1 MDTPSTSALEAT
13 IEVTPAGTALSAT
26 RHLALNLTGDSR
38 LTSHEL
44 ELLRV
49 RLKVSALVLFIGFAL
64 FLLLWFFGFS
74 SMMANQYLLA
84 SHLLTTTTLGL
95 CAYSLC
101 RTREANSLRL
111 RFEEAVVFGMPA
123 SFFALSN
130 VTTMQACAA
139 EYGYLPDPFGPW
151 TMLAFTYALFIPN
164 KTQRATLVIVSIAIA
179 PVIIVATMM
188 ATSSACQQAH
198 NSDAM
203 FLMKGILVMTM
214 TAIIAATGA
223 ARIGT
228 LRKEAFTAKE
238 LGQYRLKQLIGR
250 GGMGEVYLAEHRL
263 IKRPCAVKLIRGD
276 RAKDPRAIA
285 RFEREVQTVANLT
298 HWNSVNVYDYGH
310 TDDGTFYFV
319 MEYLPGM
326 SLQELVERHG
336 PLPADRTIYF
346 LRQICSA
353 LQEAHDMKFV
363 HRDLKPA
370 NIFAAHL
377 GGESDVAKL
386 LDFGLAKDFDS
397 GESAELTMMGTIA
410 GSPLFMAPE
419 NATGDLE
426 PDARSDIYSLGCVA
440 YYLLTGQP
448 PFPGEQP
455 IKILMAHASQA
466 VPRPSSANPD
476 VPQDLERVIL
486 RCLEKNPGDRPQSA
500 TDLHSMLNACDN
512 AYGWNRSAAK
522 MWWANVQ
529 REPTT
534 TST

>member
-1 MDTPSTSALEAT
+1 MDSGSSSGLEAT
-13 IEVTPAGTALSAT
+13 IEVTPSGTALSGT
-26 RHLALNLTGDSR
+26 RQLALHLTGDSR
-38 LTSHEL
+38 LTAHEL

-49 RLKVSALVLFIGFAL
+49 RLKISALVLFIGFSL

-74 SMMANQYLLA
+74 SMMANRYVLA

-95 CAYSLC
+95 CAFSLC
-101 RTREANSLRL
+101 RTCQINPLLL

-123 SFFALSN
+123 SFFALAN
-130 VTTMQACAA
+130 VTTMHTCAA
-139 EYGYLPDPFGPW
+139 EHGYLPDPFGPW

-164 KTQRATLVIVSIAIA
+164 KAGRGALVIVSMAIA

-188 ATSSACQQAH
+188 ATSSVCQQAH
-198 NSDAM
+198 NADAM
-203 FLMKGILVMTM
+203 FLMKGILAMTM

-238 LGQYRLKQLIGR
+238 LGQYSLKQMIGR
-250 GGMGEVYLAEHRL
+250 GGMGEVYMAEHRL

-276 RAKDPRAIA
+276 RARDPKAIA
-285 RFEREVQTVANLT
+285 RFEREVQTAANLT

-326 SLQELVERHG
+326 SLQELVEQHG
-336 PLPADRTIYF
+336 PLPAERTIYF
-346 LRQICSA
+346 LRQVCSA

-377 GGESDVAKL
+377 GGEYDVAKL
-386 LDFGLAKDFDS
+386 LDFGLAKDVDS
-397 GESAELTMMGTIA
+397 NESAELTMMGTIA

-419 NATGDLE
+419 TATGDSE

-440 YYLLTGQP
+440 YYLLTGSP
-448 PFPGEQP
+448 PFPGDQP
-455 IKILMAHASQA
+455 IKVLMAHASQVA
-466 VPRPSSANPD
+466 PKLSDVSAGVPH
-476 VPQDLERVIL
+476 DLERVIL
-486 RCLEKNPGDRPQSA
+486 QCLEKSPADRPQSA
-500 TDLHSMLNACDN
+500 TELETLISECRDSD
-512 AYGWNRSAAK
+512 GWSRSKAKSWWSVRTESFAA
-522 MWWANVQ
+522 
-529 REPTT
+529 
-534 TST
+534 TS